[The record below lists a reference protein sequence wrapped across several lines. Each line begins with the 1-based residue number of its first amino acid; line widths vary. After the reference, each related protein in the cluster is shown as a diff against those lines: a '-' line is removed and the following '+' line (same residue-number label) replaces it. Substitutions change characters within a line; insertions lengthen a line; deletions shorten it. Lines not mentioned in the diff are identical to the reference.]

1 MDILKIGLVVLT
13 FSVGV
18 QAGSTKY
25 NAARYKLIIDRAP
38 FGVDPLQG
46 QVVNSA
52 AQAQQDAAVA
62 ASAAKE
68 LRLCFLMQNE
78 EGEIRAGFE
87 NLKATPGSPRSIIL
101 REGETFN
108 GMKLLKIDLKGSK
121 ATLDRNGVPVLFEL
135 AKAPVPAK
143 RGTSRVKK
151 PTPQPQR
158 RFGGG
163 FKRRPPP
170 QQIPTRSSEEERKHR
185 EEVKA
190 RLQQYQMEIIRAGQP
205 PLPIPLTKEMDDE
218 LVAEGI
224 LPAQ

>member
-1 MDILKIGLVVLT
+1 MDILKIGLVALTCSVEVLA
-13 FSVGV
+13 S
-18 QAGSTKY
+18 STVY

-46 QVVNSA
+46 QSVNSA

-62 ASAAKE
+62 ASVAKE
-68 LRLCFLMQNE
+68 LRLCFLMENE

-87 NLKATPGSPRSIIL
+87 NLKAPPGSPRSVIL
-101 REGETFN
+101 REGEAFQ
-108 GMKLLKIDLKGSK
+108 GMKLLKIDLQGSK
-121 ATLDRNGVPVLFEL
+121 ATLERDGVPILFEL

-143 RGTSRVKK
+143 SVQAKK

-163 FKRRPPP
+163 FRKRTPPVQP
-170 QQIPTRSSEEERKHR
+170 VPRRSPEEERRHR

-224 LPAQ
+224 LPPQ